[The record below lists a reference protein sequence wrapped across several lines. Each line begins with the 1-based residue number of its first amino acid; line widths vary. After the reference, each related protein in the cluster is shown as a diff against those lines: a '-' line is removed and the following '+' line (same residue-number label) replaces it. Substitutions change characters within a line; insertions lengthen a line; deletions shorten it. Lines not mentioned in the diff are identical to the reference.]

1 MRFLGRALIGLFLTA
16 CTVGLFALAG
26 SITYGALQ
34 ARWADE
40 GRPPPSRER
49 VFAAEV
55 APLMFGEETPV
66 LTAFGEIRSRRTLEL
81 RAPAEGTVV
90 ELAEGFEDGGAV
102 TEGQLL
108 ARIDPAEA
116 QSARDTAAADLQDA
130 ENELAE
136 ATRALELAEEEVTAA
151 RNQAEIRSRA
161 LDRARDLL
169 ERGVGSTAAVETAEL
184 AEATAAQA
192 ILSQRRALAVAEARV
207 DSAGTA
213 LSRRRIA
220 LSEAER
226 RLAQT
231 ELRAAFSGV
240 LTEVEAAAGRLV
252 SRNERLASLIDAD
265 ALEVAFRISTA
276 QYIRLLDA
284 EGNLPERPVRVILDV
299 FGLDMA
305 ADATLTR
312 ESGAVEEGQSG
323 RLLFARIDNA
333 RGLRVGDFVRVE
345 VEEPT
350 LSRVARLP
358 AAALG
363 SDGQILL
370 LGEGNVLEAL
380 EVALLSRQGDE
391 VLVRPAPAGTGGRSG
406 DGSEAPYEGRDVVLV
421 RTPVLGDGIR
431 VNPIRPGAEDA
442 PEESDTIALDPE
454 RRARLITFVETN
466 GFIPDDARD
475 RMLQQLNEEEVP
487 RRMVNRLEAR
497 MGS

>member
-16 CTVGLFALAG
+16 CTVGLLAFAG
-26 SITYGALQ
+26 YITYGSLQ
-34 ARWADE
+34 TRWEDE

-49 VFAAEV
+49 IFAAEV
-55 APLMFGEETPV
+55 APLVFGEETPV

-81 RAPAEGTVV
+81 RAPAEGTVI

-102 TEGQLL
+102 TAGQLL
-108 ARIDPAEA
+108 LRIDPAEA
-116 QSARDTAAADLQDA
+116 QSARDTAAADLRDA

-151 RNQAEIRSRA
+151 RMQAEIRSRA
-161 LDRARDLL
+161 LVRARDLL

-184 AEATAAQA
+184 AEATANQQ
-192 ILSQRRALAVAEARV
+192 ILSQRRALAQAEARV

-213 LSRRRIA
+213 LDRRRIA
-220 LSEAER
+220 LAEAER

-231 ELRAAFSGV
+231 ELRAEFSGV
-240 LTEVEAAAGRLV
+240 LTDVDAASGRLV
-252 SRNERLASLIDAD
+252 NRNERLASLIDAE

-276 QYIRLLDA
+276 QYIRLLD
-284 EGNLPERPVRVILDV
+284 EDGTLPQRSVRVILDV
-299 FGLDMA
+299 FGLDVQ

-323 RLLFARIDNA
+323 RLLFARLDET

-345 VEEPT
+345 VDEPT
-350 LSRVARLP
+350 LPFVARLP
-358 AAALG
+358 SAALG

-370 LGEGNVLEAL
+370 LGEENVLEAVDVEL
-380 EVALLSRQGDE
+380 MSRQGDD
-391 VLVRPAPAGTGGRSG
+391 VLVRGRG
-406 DGSEAPYEGRDVVLV
+406 LQDRDVVLA

-431 VNPIRPGAEDA
+431 VNPIRPEAADA
-442 PEESDTIALDPE
+442 PSEPETIALDPD
-454 RRARLITFVETN
+454 RRARLITFVEGN
-466 GFIPDDARD
+466 GFIPADVRE
-475 RMLQQLNEEEVP
+475 RMLRQLSEEEVP
-487 RRMVNRLEAR
+487 TRMVNRLEAR